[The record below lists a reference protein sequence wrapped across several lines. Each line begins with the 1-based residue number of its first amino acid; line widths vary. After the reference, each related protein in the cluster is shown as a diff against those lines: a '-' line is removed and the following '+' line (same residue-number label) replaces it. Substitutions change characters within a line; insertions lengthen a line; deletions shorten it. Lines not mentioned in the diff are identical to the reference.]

1 MKRNLLL
8 LSSTLLLLN
17 TPVRAAEGG
26 AVSSAGSK
34 SATNSNVTNCAPVE
48 SRAKKK
54 KGGLAIPPPPKETLP
69 GQTGVTGA
77 IPEKAGAK
85 PAVESV
91 KMGSQLTTVGAGGPY
106 TSKNERVQRFV
117 DYIELKPG
125 METAPLT
132 LTITNKGFKWF
143 RLMVANQ
150 VVATEKSLNGR
161 QAGDLDLT
169 GVIQPGTNQVVIQAG
184 GNPGAVIDWKVTT
197 LATAKLEKVDPD
209 ETLVGD
215 AIKIKGKNFGTTIN
229 GVEVMFNS
237 KKGQVQNV
245 KPTELTVKVPM
256 DAELGESKVSA
267 KVNGLATNTLKIK
280 LRGIP
285 QVTGTNLQGVPPGQ
299 QLIIFGKNFSKTL
312 SENKVFVGD
321 APAPVISGDTSQ
333 LTIVVPNLPYTEG
346 HTPSA
351 VSVTVGKIKSKS
363 TVPVQVG
370 PQMFTDPGLGGT
382 DIPTFSPRN
391 QGMNNM

>member
-1 MKRNLLL
+1 VKRNLLL

-26 AVSSAGSK
+26 AVSSSGSK
-34 SATNSNVTNCAPVE
+34 SATNSTVTNSAPAE
-48 SRAKKK
+48 SKAKK

-69 GQTGVTGA
+69 GHTGVSGV
-77 IPEKAGAK
+77 IPDKTGAK

-106 TSKNERVQRFV
+106 TSKNERVQRFA

-143 RLMVANQ
+143 RMMVANQ

-256 DAELGESKVSA
+256 DAELGENKVGA

-299 QLIIFGKNFSKTL
+299 QLIVFGKNFSKTL
-312 SENKVFVGD
+312 SENKVFIGE
-321 APAPVISGDTSQ
+321 AQAPVISGDTSQ
-333 LTIVVPNLPYTEG
+333 LVVVVPNMPYTEG

-370 PQMFTDPGLGGT
+370 PQMFTEPGLGGT
-382 DIPTFSPRN
+382 EIPTFSPRN